1 MRTRHG
7 ARTLAALI
15 LLGLALVPTAAAAQ
29 ITLLEGDRARLL
41 VSGYTRTFT
50 AVHDR
55 GYDLP
60 DVPGEPH
67 ASRTTGLHSQ
77 VVRVKWQIEG
87 DGWRVDLHDR
97 LQARVDGG
105 TGPGAVLGFGVSAVP
120 DRSLDLRT
128 ELVRQPGLRVWH
140 DVDRLSLALQ
150 TGPADLTVGRQAITW
165 GVSAIF
171 PVADLWARFSPFELD
186 TEEKPGIDAF
196 RALFYPVQGLEMDLV
211 VADRG
216 TLNDLSAGLRGT
228 WSLPSADL
236 WAGAGKLWR
245 EGMVMGGA
253 TVLLDRTR
261 LRAEAVL
268 PWELDTGSLHDP
280 RGTLGIDFIRGT
292 TVLTGE
298 YHFNGIGAGETAGY
312 TRVIQDPRFGRGET
326 YYLARHYLGAVGS
339 WSPDEENRLT
349 LALNALANLQD
360 GSVALTP
367 IAGYDLGQAT
377 RVSLGGLLSFGAT
390 PRFDDAVPAW
400 GSEFGSYG
408 DLLFTRISVFF

>member
-1 MRTRHG
+1 MPTRPIH
-7 ARTLAALI
+7 RIPVLASVG
-15 LLGLALVPTAAAAQ
+15 LLLLTPPVAAQ
-29 ITLLEGDRARLL
+29 ITLIDGDDARLA
-41 VSGYTRTFT
+41 VSGYTRTLT

-60 DVPGEPH
+60 DLPGVPD
-67 ASRTTGLHSQ
+67 ADRVSGLHSQ
-77 VVRVKWQIEG
+77 VVRVKWQLEG
-87 DGWRVDLHDR
+87 AGWRVDVHDR
-97 LQARVDGG
+97 LQARLQGG
-105 TGPGAVLGFGVSAVP
+105 AGEGVVLGFGVSAVP
-120 DRSLDLRT
+120 DRLIDLET
-128 ELVRQPGLRVWH
+128 DLVSQPGLRVWH
-140 DVDRLSLALQ
+140 DVDRLSLSVE
-150 TGPADLTVGRQAITW
+150 TGPADLTLGRQAITW
-165 GVSAIF
+165 GVSGIF

-186 TEEKPGIDAF
+186 TEEKPGIDAV
-196 RALFYPVQGLEMDLV
+196 RALFYPVDGLEMDLV
-211 VADRG
+211 VAHRG
-216 TLNDLSAGLRGT
+216 ALEDLSAGLRGT
-228 WSLPSADL
+228 YSLASADL

-245 EGMVMGGA
+245 QGMLMGGA
-253 TVLLDRTR
+253 TLLLDQAR

-268 PWELDTGSLHDP
+268 PWELDTGSLLDP
-280 RGTLGIDFIRGT
+280 RATLGIDFIRGT

-312 TRVIQDPRFGRGET
+312 NRVIQDPRFGRGET
-326 YYLARHYLGAVGS
+326 YYLGRHYLGAVGS

-377 RVSLGGLLSFGAT
+377 RLSLGGLLSFGAT